1 MVIANMKNLLF
12 LTIILIFLT
21 KTGNVS
27 SNNNIFNVNNIEIG
41 KDSYK
46 SKDQLLTIAFKK
58 GFKELT
64 ERILLQKD
72 AKKIISTNSNDI
84 KNLISHY
91 QIIENNELNS
101 QKVIINLFFD
111 RDRLNNFFS
120 QKNLQYSDIINTKVV
135 VFPILINKQEIF
147 IYNDNFF
154 YNNWKNEISD
164 DNLIEYIIPIE
175 NLESIEKIKKNKN
188 NLENLKVS
196 EIISNYDVN
205 NYIFLIIENESNKTK
220 IFLKSEIFDKKVVK
234 NIQLNFNLN
243 DEKTYPF
250 VLSELKNYI
259 KEIIKSQN
267 LIDIRVPT
275 FLNARLK
282 VDKLNDLYSVKSIL
296 QEIELIENFR
306 VQELNNNFVKIKIK
320 FYGKIEKIY
329 QQLEEKGIKIEM
341 QQNQWNLKLI

>member
-72 AKKIISTNSNDI
+72 AKKIISTNSSDI

-135 VFPILINKQEIF
+135 VFPILINKQEIY

-275 FLNARLK
+275 FLNVRLK
-282 VDKLNDLYSVKSIL
+282 VDKLNDLL
-296 QEIELIENFR
+296 
-306 VQELNNNFVKIKIK
+306 
-320 FYGKIEKIY
+320 GP
-329 QQLEEKGIKIEM
+329 
-341 QQNQWNLKLI
+341 QNQF

>member
-72 AKKIISTNSNDI
+72 AKKIISTNSSDI

-135 VFPILINKQEIF
+135 VFPILINKQEIY

-275 FLNARLK
+275 FLNVRLK

-329 QQLEEKGIKIEM
+329 QQLKEKGIKIEM

>member
-188 NLENLKVS
+188 NLENLKIS